1 MNFREE
7 FKGNVT
13 PKPLEQLAKK
23 LKMLTKHNNTTESY
37 IAIAKLLG
45 EKEFIKELEGIK
57 KERDRAGHN
66 ADSDR
71 TYAIYKELMKIGA
84 KQYGKDD
91 WNKFVYKN
99 T

>member
-13 PKPLEQLAKK
+13 PKPLEQLGKK

-37 IAIAKLLG
+37 IA
-45 EKEFIKELEGIK
+45 
-57 KERDRAGHN
+57 
-66 ADSDR
+66 
-71 TYAIYKELMKIGA
+71 
-84 KQYGKDD
+84 
-91 WNKFVYKN
+91 FVYKN